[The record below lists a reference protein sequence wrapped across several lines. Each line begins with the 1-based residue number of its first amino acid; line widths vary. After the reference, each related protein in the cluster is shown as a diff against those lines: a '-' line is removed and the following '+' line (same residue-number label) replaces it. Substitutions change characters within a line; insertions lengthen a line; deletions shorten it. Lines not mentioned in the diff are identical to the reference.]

1 MLDWVIRRLEGDAD
15 AIETPIGNLPAEGSM
30 NLDGLGLTDEQTAEL
45 FAVEP
50 KTWIDE
56 AELTEQYYSKFGDRV
71 PAKLQGELSA
81 LRERLEAAQQN

>member
-1 MLDWVIRRLEGDAD
+1 
-15 AIETPIGNLPAEGSM
+15 M

-56 AELTEQYYSKFGDRV
+56 AELTEQYYSQFGDHV
-71 PAKLQGELSA
+71 PAKLN
-81 LRERLEAAQQN
+81 EAARSSTLPARGCPAELRVSEREK